1 MILGLYHSLQKNKVL
16 LVLLASVNKQTKPNE
31 AFKEIGTCSKAINNR
46 SIDIDDGFEFNE
58 FLFWKVNL
66 FKEV

>member
-1 MILGLYHSLQKNKVL
+1 
-16 LVLLASVNKQTKPNE
+16 VLLASVNKQIKPNE
-31 AFKEIGTCSKAINNR
+31 AFKEIGTCSKAINNM

-58 FLFWKVNL
+58 SLFLKVNL